1 MNADSTQQ
9 ITHTENTNFTVT
21 SENIKTGEQD
31 YTALVDVPSTTPQPL
46 QRPYQPQLYDYL
58 VLFTGLIAA
67 ATPLIL
73 GWFQLKK
80 NSKKV

>member
-31 YTALVDVPSTTPQPL
+31 STVRVDVPSTTPQL
-46 QRPYQPQLYDYL
+46 SQRPYQPQLYDYL
-58 VLFTGLIAA
+58 VLFPGLIAA

-73 GWFQLKK
+73 AWLQLKK